1 MDGRDRFDR
10 ISCDPD
16 RPLVKKNTQVR
27 ESQTS
32 NPALGRTWEANLMM
46 ADRTVASDFTLES
59 SFLRYHSF
67 SLNWRV

>member
-16 RPLVKKNTQVR
+16 RPLLKKNT
-27 ESQTS
+27 SQEISTS
-32 NPALGRTWEANLMM
+32 IPALGRTSETNLMM
-46 ADRTVASDFTLES
+46 ADPTVASEFTLDT

-67 SLNWRV
+67 NLN

>member
-16 RPLVKKNTQVR
+16 RPLVKKKTQVR

-32 NPALGRTWEANLMM
+32 NPALGPTWDTNLMM
-46 ADRTVASDFTLES
+46 ADPTVASEFTLDT

-67 SLNWRV
+67 NLN